1 MSPAA
6 LLLALVLAQGS
17 EPYLRSRV
25 DQSNT
30 SSQCL
35 FWTVPTLRWH
45 LSRLGN
51 PKSSEAQKQN
61 EFTALRRSFQ
71 TWQDAMSACGNL
83 RFEEGPLV
91 EERTVGY
98 KLDGEN
104 RNIVLFRGK
113 RCSDVVPA
121 DDACWPED
129 TCGNAYD
136 CWDENGTTIAITLTT
151 YDVKSGI
158 VYDSDIQ
165 FNAAGFD
172 FTTADGPPCGSVV
185 GSSCVATDVQN
196 TMTHEIG
203 HMLGLDHVSVRTS
216 TMYPQAPP
224 GEVSKRTLDS
234 GSRNFVCEAYP
245 KGLPSQSC
253 FTPTLDREAAPLLG
267 RHAMGCSS
275 AGAQAWLPALAG
287 WGAWLLRRRRRGGV

>member
-1 MSPAA
+1 MNPTA

-17 EPYLRSRV
+17 VPYERSRV
-25 DQSNT
+25 EQGNRG
-30 SSQCL
+30 SQCL
-35 FWTVPTLRWH
+35 FWTVSTLRWH

-61 EFTALRRSFQ
+61 EFDAIRRSFQ
-71 TWQDAMSACGNL
+71 TWQAAMDACGNL
-83 RFEEGPLV
+83 RLEEGPLV
-91 EERTVGY
+91 DERTVGY

-113 RCSDVVPA
+113 RCTEVVPA
-121 DDACWPED
+121 DDACWRED
-129 TCGNAYD
+129 TCGNTYD
-136 CWDENGTTIAITLTT
+136 CWDESGSTIAITLTT
-151 YDVKSGI
+151 YDLKSGI

-165 FNAAGFD
+165 FNAAGFH
-172 FTTADGPPCGSVV
+172 FTTVDGSGCGSVV

-203 HMLGLDHVSVRTS
+203 HLLGLDHVQVSTS
-216 TMYPQAPP
+216 TMYPEAYQ
-224 GEVSKRTLDS
+224 GDVSKRTLDS
-234 GSRNFVCEAYP
+234 GSRNFVCETYP

-267 RHAMGCSS
+267 RNAMGCSS
-275 AGAQAWLPALAG
+275 ADATAWLPALAG
-287 WGAWLLRRRRRGGV
+287 WGAWLLRRRRRGGR